1 MSAKTAK
8 HYSEAKTTRVE
19 RKFLVGFNRYHKNC
33 VRRFNR
39 SDRQTTKANLK
50 AFIG

>member
-1 MSAKTAK
+1 MSNKTAK
-8 HYSEAKTTRVE
+8 HYSEAKTTRNE

-39 SDRQTTKANLK
+39 SDRQHTKASLK
-50 AFIG
+50 AHIG